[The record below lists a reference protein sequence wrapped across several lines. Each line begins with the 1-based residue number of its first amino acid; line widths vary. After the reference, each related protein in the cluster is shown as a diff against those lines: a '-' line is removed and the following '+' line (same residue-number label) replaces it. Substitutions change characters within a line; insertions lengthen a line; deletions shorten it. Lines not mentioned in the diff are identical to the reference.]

1 MENIRPSEPE
11 EVETVCEWCDDIITW
26 SLPKKNEFGEL
37 ERENKK
43 CGCCGNSHSNTILF
57 ELFKE
62 KINALNEPTYTVN
75 CPYCE
80 AVELLKPSPH
90 QASGNFNNAAAKCKN
105 CDAIFNTFYDRAKD
119 TMATSAPV
127 ATKRLSQWVNYQV
140 EKPVEGETVVFTW
153 LWYGQK
159 EIKYLDDFN
168 EKELAAI
175 EGKTPVY
182 WSYSPF

>member
-11 EVETVCEWCDDIITW
+11 EVETVCGWCDNILTW
-26 SLPKKNEFGEL
+26 SLPQKNMFGEL

-43 CGCCGNSHSNTILF
+43 CSGCDNTHSNTILF
-57 ELFKE
+57 ELFKD
-62 KINALNEPTYTVN
+62 KITAQNEPVYSVV

-80 AVELLKPSPH
+80 SNESLKPSPH

-119 TMATSAPV
+119 SMIASAPV
-127 ATKRLSQWVNYQV
+127 ATKRLAQWTNYQV
-140 EKPVEGETVVFTW
+140 EKPEAGQTVIFTW
-153 LWYGQK
+153 MWYG
-159 EIKYLDDFN
+159 ERELKYVDDFN
-168 EKELAAI
+168 EQSLDAI
-175 EGKTPVY
+175 EGKTPIY